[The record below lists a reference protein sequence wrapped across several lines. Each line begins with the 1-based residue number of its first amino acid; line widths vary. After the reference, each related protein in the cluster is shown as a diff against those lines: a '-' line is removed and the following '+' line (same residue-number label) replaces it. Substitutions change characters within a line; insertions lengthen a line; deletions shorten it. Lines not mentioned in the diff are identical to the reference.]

1 MPRDLKTQNI
11 PVRTAVGREIRRNFN
26 ESINSTIYVS
36 ADYSSIELQIMR
48 ELDLTLD
55 DFKTKV

>member
-11 PVRTAVGREIRRNFN
+11 PVRPAVGREIRRNFN